1 MDPLTFIFRKE
12 IIFHYLN
19 QAIDLSPAREEAY
32 RLALNFSFNL
42 NEKELFDTYCQKYH
56 NSNLGGSKP
65 RFDDTNFY
73 GYSLSKFAIE
83 LLPEEKEAKY
93 YTMEGISLNTV
104 QNYDFPISESKNL
117 SGINIYINLLPGVKI
132 EISEISLIDVKNTKS
147 KVPIE
152 QIYSDTKFSY
162 LDNNSE
168 KLTYYVVKELNEK
181 IHINFSKKY
190 QNITKINLKIKFSR
204 LNLNNKSNC

>member
-1 MDPLTFIFRKE
+1 M
-12 IIFHYLN
+12 
-19 QAIDLSPAREEAY
+19 APAREEAY
-32 RLALNFSFNL
+32 RLALDLSFNL

-83 LLPEEKEAKY
+83 LLPEDKEAKY

-132 EISEISLIDVKNTKS
+132 EISEISLIDVNNTKS

-152 QIYSDTKFSY
+152 QIYSDTKSSY
-162 LDNNSE
+162 LDNNPE
-168 KLTYYVVKELNEK
+168 KLIYYVVEQINEK